1 MKNGEII
8 WFVELQNVAVFNL
21 HENVI
26 VEWNQ
31 NIIEDTKLIHF
42 LNEMRT
48 SKIPIFS
55 YSTRY
60 NYTINNMYYL
70 TLLGLRTDT

>member
-8 WFVELQNVAVFNL
+8 WFVELQNIAVFNL

-26 VEWNQ
+26 LEWNQ
-31 NIIEDTKLIHF
+31 NIIEDTKLICF

-48 SKIPIFS
+48 SKIL
-55 YSTRY
+55 R
-60 NYTINNMYYL
+60 
-70 TLLGLRTDT
+70 LLIELNIKGQ